1 MSNSK
6 KVWLITGCSRGLGK
20 DMANAVLAA
29 GHKLVATARNADTL
43 SHLAARYP
51 DTVRIVDLDVTDAE
65 AAREAVA
72 TAVENFGGLD
82 VLVNNAGFGH
92 LSSIEDMTEEYF
104 RAQFETNF
112 FGLLHVTRAALPVMR
127 KQRSGHIIQ
136 VSSIGG
142 RIGTPGLGAYQAS
155 KWAVGGMS
163 EVLAREV
170 KHLGIKVTVLEPG
183 GMATEF
189 ASKSATFGDI
199 GDDYQASVGM
209 MVNMMSQ
216 MGEDLMVG
224 DPAKVAQMV
233 MKVADMDEPPLHLLA
248 GSDAFFVGQAQTA
261 YLAAHDEKNREL
273 SLSTDFDGAPDVKET
288 YSKLVELLWV

>member
-1 MSNSK
+1 
-6 KVWLITGCSRGLGK
+6 
-20 DMANAVLAA
+20 
-29 GHKLVATARNADTL
+29 
-43 SHLAARYP
+43 
-51 DTVRIVDLDVTDAE
+51 
-65 AAREAVA
+65 
-72 TAVENFGGLD
+72 
-82 VLVNNAGFGH
+82 
-92 LSSIEDMTEEYF
+92 MTEEYF

-142 RIGTPGLGAYQAS
+142 RIGTPGLGAYQVS

-170 KHLGIKVTVLEPG
+170 KHLSIKVTVLEPG

-209 MVNMMSQ
+209 MVIMINK
-216 MGEDLMVG
+216 MGEELMVG
-224 DPAKVAQMV
+224 DLAKVAQPV
-233 MKVADMDEPPLHLLA
+233 MKVADMDEPLLHLLA
-248 GSDAFFVGQAQTA
+248 GIDAFFVGQAQTT
-261 YLAAHDEKNREL
+261 YLENFFQL
-273 SLSTDFDGAPDVKET
+273 S
-288 YSKLVELLWV
+288 